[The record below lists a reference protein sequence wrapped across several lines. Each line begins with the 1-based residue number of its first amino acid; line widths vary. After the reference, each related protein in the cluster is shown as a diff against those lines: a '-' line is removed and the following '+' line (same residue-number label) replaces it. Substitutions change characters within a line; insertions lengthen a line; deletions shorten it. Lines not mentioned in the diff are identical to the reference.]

1 MTEHCK
7 TSGKVG
13 LLVLLIELVW
23 PVLTYASDDTALVR
37 AAIEQYA
44 AAVQTQDVDAIMV
57 LVPERGLSD
66 ADQYIARER
75 IYSGLQDEAS
85 YLYQN
90 LFTRD
95 PIECRQ
101 PGGFAPA
108 SDATYFDHLDD
119 FSQIK
124 VTQHDVFDFYS
135 IAFPRLMV
143 EGCEIWRFYT
153 EIFVEDGRA
162 YFHSYFAR

>member
-1 MTEHCK
+1 M
-7 TSGKVG
+7 G
-13 LLVLLIELVW
+13 LLALLIALAG

-37 AAIEQYA
+37 AAIEHYA
-44 AAVQTQDVDAIMV
+44 AAVRTHDVDAIMA

-66 ADQYIARER
+66 ADQYIAKER
-75 IYSGLQDEAS
+75 IDSALQDETS
-85 YLYQN
+85 YLSRN
-90 LFTRD
+90 LFARD

-101 PGGFAPA
+101 TGGFAPA

-153 EIFVEDGRA
+153 AIFVEDGRA